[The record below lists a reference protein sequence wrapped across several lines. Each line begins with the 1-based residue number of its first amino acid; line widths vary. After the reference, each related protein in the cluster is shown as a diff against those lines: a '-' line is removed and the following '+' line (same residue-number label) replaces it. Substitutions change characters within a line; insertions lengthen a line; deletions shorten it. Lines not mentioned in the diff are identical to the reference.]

1 MYIIRQQWLQ
11 DNAIRKWYFL
21 AAILILF
28 GGCSTAILVSDA
40 PQNQWLSQTIFSRF
54 LVFSL
59 LVPVQILLL
68 LSTFRVRLQ
77 DIYVTGSRRIVW
89 KQLEYH
95 LAISLLVTLVPWG
108 AGCLIGMCL
117 NGWGTR
123 LGPIV
128 AEALIR
134 YLYLALSCLAI
145 LLLVSL
151 SLLAS
156 KRIWAFLA
164 GFVLSGISYFLNVN
178 HHFSLFYDF
187 LIDDLGTLLLSRLP
201 ILLSIVLFL
210 AVGVQM
216 EIARKDW

>member
-1 MYIIRQQWLQ
+1 M
-11 DNAIRKWYFL
+11 A
-21 AAILILF
+21 
-28 GGCSTAILVSDA
+28 GGD
-40 PQNQWLSQTIFSRF
+40 
-54 LVFSL
+54 
-59 LVPVQILLL
+59 
-68 LSTFRVRLQ
+68 
-77 DIYVTGSRRIVW
+77 
-89 KQLEYH
+89 K
-95 LAISLLVTLVPWG
+95 
-108 AGCLIGMCL
+108 
-117 NGWGTR
+117 
-123 LGPIV
+123 LGPMA

-134 YLYLALSCLAI
+134 CLYLALSCLAI
-145 LLLVSL
+145 LLLTSL
-151 SLLAS
+151 CLLAS

>member
-40 PQNQWLSQTIFSRF
+40 PQNQWLSQTIFSRS

-77 DIYVTGSRRIVW
+77 DIYITGSRRIIW

-95 LAISLLVTLVPWG
+95 LSIALLVTLVPWG
-108 AGCLIGMCL
+108 VGCLIGMCL
-117 NGWGTR
+117 NSWGDK
-123 LGPIV
+123 LGPMA

-134 YLYLALSCLAI
+134 YLYLAL
-145 LLLVSL
+145 
-151 SLLAS
+151 
-156 KRIWAFLA
+156 F
-164 GFVLSGISYFLNVN
+164 
-178 HHFSLFYDF
+178 
-187 LIDDLGTLLLSRLP
+187 
-201 ILLSIVLFL
+201 
-210 AVGVQM
+210 
-216 EIARKDW
+216 